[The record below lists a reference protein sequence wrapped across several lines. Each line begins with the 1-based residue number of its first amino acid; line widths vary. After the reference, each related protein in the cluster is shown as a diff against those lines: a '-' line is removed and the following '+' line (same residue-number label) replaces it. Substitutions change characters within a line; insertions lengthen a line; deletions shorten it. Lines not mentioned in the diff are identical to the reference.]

1 MNKLQQLLVAL
12 LSISYSHMA
21 SAESVTSQVSP
32 FSLSNI
38 TPIVV
43 GLLVCIG
50 LIILTAFILKRMMGF
65 KVGIRGEIN
74 VISGVSL
81 GTREKLVLIAVG
93 DTYILVGM
101 TPNSINKIH
110 KFDEKPFQ
118 ETDEAEVKQ
127 PSFASM
133 IQESLRK
140 GRLQ

>member
-1 MNKLQQLLVAL
+1 MNRIQQSLVVLLPCL
-12 LSISYSHMA
+12 YSHIACAQTVA
-21 SAESVTSQVSP
+21 SQTSP

-38 TPIVV
+38 TPIIV

-74 VISGVSL
+74 IVSGVSL

-118 ETDEAEVKQ
+118 ETNEVETKQ